1 MPTPVQPVLANTHIS
16 TSFGQLLEP
25 GLRRIF
31 FETYKAI
38 PEQYSKIYNMLNST
52 KAVEREWGMG
62 ALSDWTER
70 TSELSEVS
78 YAKVS
83 PGLARTYTH
92 KAFTRGFMVGRELFD
107 DDQYNQIEKMPKAL
121 ARAGKAHVEKMA
133 MLPLINGFSKDV
145 GGVGASAIYD
155 GQPLFSAVHPL
166 VDHATK
172 KCSNLATGALTSAN
186 LQKAILQ
193 MRNTVDEAGNLVV
206 FTPTRLVVPP
216 ALEYTARV
224 ILESTAIPGS
234 ANNDINVVKG
244 ALELVVLDY
253 LGTVNGG
260 SDTAWFLQDGTNH
273 ELNFFWRMKPE
284 FKWDE
289 DFDTF
294 VAKYRGYMRFS
305 MGVSDFRGLIGS
317 TGL

>member
-1 MPTPVQPVLANTHIS
+1 MATPVQPIAGNTHIS

-25 GLRRIF
+25 GLRKIF
-31 FETYKAI
+31 FETYKEI
-38 PEQYSKIYNMLNST
+38 PEQYSKIYNMLTST
-52 KAVEREWGMG
+52 KAQEHDWGMG
-62 ALSDWTER
+62 ALTDWTER

-83 PGLARTYTH
+83 PGLERTYTH
-92 KAFTRGFMVGRELFD
+92 KAFTRGFMIGRELYD

-121 ARAGKAHVEKMA
+121 ARAGRAHVEKMA
-133 MLPLINGFSKDV
+133 MMPLINGFSKDV
-145 GGVGASAIYD
+145 GGVGVSAIYD
-155 GQPLFSAVHPL
+155 GLPLFSASHPL
-166 VDHATK
+166 LDSVKLGT
-172 KCSNLATGALTSAN
+172 NLATGALTSAN
-186 LQKAILQ
+186 LQLAIRK
-193 MRNTVDEAGNLVV
+193 MRATYDEAGNLI
-206 FTPTRLVVPP
+206 TLAPTRLIVPP
-216 ALEYTARV
+216 SLEYTARV
-224 ILESTAIPGS
+224 ILESSAIPGS
-234 ANNDINVVKG
+234 GNNDINVVKG

-253 LGTVNGG
+253 LGTSNGG
-260 SDTAWFLQDGTNH
+260 SDTAWFLQDASNH

-305 MGVSDFRGLIGS
+305 YGVSDWRGLMGS

>member
-1 MPTPVQPVLANTHIS
+1 MSTPVQPIAGNTHIS

-31 FETYKAI
+31 FETYKEI
-38 PEQYSKIYNMLNST
+38 PEQYSKIYNMLTST
-52 KAVEREWGMG
+52 KAQEHEWGMG

-83 PGLARTYTH
+83 PGLERVYTH
-92 KAFTRGFMVGRELFD
+92 KAFTRGFMIGRELYD

-121 ARAGKAHVEKMA
+121 ARAGRAHVEKMA
-133 MLPLINGFSKDV
+133 MQPLINGFTKDA
-145 GGVGASAIYD
+145 GGVGLSAIYD
-155 GQPLFSAVHPL
+155 GQPLFSANHPL
-166 VDHATK
+166 VDSVK
-172 KCSNLATGALTSAN
+172 KGDNLASGALTSAN
-186 LQKAILQ
+186 LQLAIQ
-193 MRNTVDEAGNLVV
+193 KMRKSVDEAGNLITVI
-206 FTPTRLVVPP
+206 PNRLIVPP

-224 ILESTAIPGS
+224 ILETTQVPGS

-260 SDTAWFLQDGTNH
+260 SDTAWFLQDSTQH

-305 MGVSDFRGLIGS
+305 YGVSDWRGLLGS

>member
-1 MPTPVQPVLANTHIS
+1 MATPVQPTSANTHIS
-16 TSFGQLLEP
+16 SSFGQLLEP

-38 PEQYSKIYNMLNST
+38 PEQYSKIFNMLNST
-52 KAVEREWGMG
+52 KAVEHEWGMG
-62 ALSDWTER
+62 ALSDWAER
-70 TSELSEVS
+70 TSETQEVE

-92 KAFTRGFMVGRELFD
+92 KAFTKGFMVGRELYD
-107 DDQYNQIEKMPKAL
+107 DDQYSQIEKMPKAL

-145 GGVGASAIYD
+145 GGVGLSAIYD

-166 VDHATK
+166 VDSAK
-172 KCSNLATGALTSAN
+172 KVSNLATGALNSAN
-186 LQKAILQ
+186 LQKAILL
-193 MRNTVDEAGNLVV
+193 MRGMLDEAGNLI
-206 FTPTRLVVPP
+206 TYNATRLIVPP

-224 ILESTAIPGS
+224 ILESTALPGGN
-234 ANNDINVVKG
+234 NNDINVVKG
-244 ALELVVLDY
+244 ALDLVIMDY
-253 LGTVNGG
+253 LGTGNGG
-260 SDTAWFLQDGTNH
+260 SDTAWFLQDASNH